1 MNISKLTITSIF
13 PQYEKNDIMKIIE
26 PSTQRAADL
35 INERLYA
42 RDGFYSGDG
51 LPRFMSNVVPPNKIL
66 KDEFIPTVDNYK
78 NPIGTFL
85 AKMSKKLGPFLN
97 K

>member
-1 MNISKLTITSIF
+1 MNISKLTITSICS
-13 PQYEKNDIMKIIE
+13 QYKKNDIMKIIE

-42 RDGFYSGDG
+42 RDGFYLGDG

>member
-1 MNISKLTITSIF
+1 MNISKLTITSISS
-13 PQYEKNDIMKIIE
+13 QYEKNNIMKIIK

-42 RDGFYSGDG
+42 RDGFCLGDG
-51 LPRFMSNVVPPNKIL
+51 LPRFMSNVVPPNKML
-66 KDEFIPTVDNYK
+66 KDEFVPIVDNHK
-78 NPIGTFL
+78 NSIETFF

>member
-42 RDGFYSGDG
+42 RDGFYLGDG

-66 KDEFIPTVDNYK
+66 KDEFIQTVDNYK
-78 NPIGTFL
+78 NTIGTFL